1 MSQYGPMRSVLPPI
15 HREGWPFIAIF
26 FAVAVILGFLWVPLF
41 WVGLLATAWCVFFFR
56 DPPRVT
62 PDDPSLVVSPADGVV
77 VATSP
82 RVPPPELEM
91 GARPLPC
98 VAVFMNVFDV
108 HVNRTPVAGT
118 ITGHAYHHGKFLNAS
133 FDKASDENERRSWRI
148 RASGGREI
156 GLVQIAGLVARRI
169 VPFEESGRR
178 GPGGRAGRA
187 DPFRQP
193 LRRLPARGH
202 RPARHRGPKDCC
214 GRDRPGRSWGPAGG
228 APRTRGLMVLGQR
241 RRRVRLSAQPL
252 RNLIPNMITI
262 LALCAGMTGVRY
274 GLDGRFELAVSLIV
288 SGGRAGRP
296 GRPLGPDARTARA
309 RSGPSSTAWPTS

>member
-1 MSQYGPMRSVLPPI
+1 MSQYGPMRLVLPPI
-15 HREGWPFIAIF
+15 HREGWPFIAIV

-91 GARPLPC
+91 GTRPLPC

-133 FDKASDENERRSWRI
+133 FDKASDENERRSWRV

-169 VPFEESGRR
+169 VPFKESGDAVLAGERVGLIR
-178 GPGGRAGRA
+178 FGSRCDVYLPEGTAPLVIVGQRTVAGETVLADLGGQQVERQGRAG
-187 DPFRQP
+187 
-193 LRRLPARGH
+193 
-202 RPARHRGPKDCC
+202 
-214 GRDRPGRSWGPAGG
+214 
-228 APRTRGLMVLGQR
+228 
-241 RRRVRLSAQPL
+241 
-252 RNLIPNMITI
+252 
-262 LALCAGMTGVRY
+262 
-274 GLDGRFELAVSLIV
+274 
-288 SGGRAGRP
+288 
-296 GRPLGPDARTARA
+296 
-309 RSGPSSTAWPTS
+309 